1 MLRFSKSH
9 NVLAG
14 RLIVTVG
21 ALIGTGAILFGLIFI
36 KYREVLT
43 VEKLV
48 LITAF
53 FVATISVLLCTILYY
68 FVSKP
73 VALLEAG
80 MKRIAAGELGQPI
93 EINSSDEMGLLARTL
108 NSMSADMKLYHE
120 RMEDAVSEKTRKIM
134 EAQEELI
141 NAEKLASLG
150 RMAAGVA
157 HEINSP
163 LTGIITFAHLVKDR
177 LPAEDGQIREDVQV
191 IIDQANRCSAIIKGL
206 LGFARRTDFEVVDLD
221 LNVLIRTVVDMVKK
235 QARFHNIRL
244 DMALD
249 YHLQPARADAN
260 QLQQVFLNLLIN
272 AADAMNEK
280 GSIFISTRSLKG
292 DGGRGMFEIEF
303 TDSGPG
309 IPEEHI
315 NKIFEPFFT
324 TKPVG
329 KGTGLGLAVSYGIIK
344 KYGGDIIVKSAP
356 GKGASFFIRLP
367 MQGEAK

>member
-1 MLRFSKSH
+1 MLRFNKSH

-14 RLIVTVG
+14 KLIITVG
-21 ALIGTGAILFGLIFI
+21 ALIGIAAILFGVVFI
-36 KYREVLT
+36 HFKEVLT
-43 VEKLV
+43 IQKLI
-48 LITAF
+48 LITGL
-53 FVATISVLLCTILYY
+53 FVGVICVSLCVILYH
-68 FVSKP
+68 FVTKP

-80 MKRIAAGELGQPI
+80 MKRIAAGDLGQPI
-93 EINSSDEMGLLARTL
+93 EINSGDEMGLLARTL
-108 NSMSADMKLYHE
+108 NSMSAEMKLYHE

-177 LPAEDGQIREDVQV
+177 LPAEDGQIKEDVQV

-221 LNVLIRTVVDMVKK
+221 LNTLIRTVVDMVKK

-244 DMALD
+244 DLALD
-249 YHLQPARADAN
+249 HHLQPARADAN

-280 GSIFISTRSLKG
+280 GSIFISTRAMK
-292 DGGRGMFEIEF
+292 DGGREMFEVEF
-303 TDSGPG
+303 TDTGPG
-309 IPEEHI
+309 ISEEHI

-344 KYGGDIIVKSAP
+344 KYGGDIIVKSSP

-367 MQGEAK
+367 VQSEVTQ